1 MISLFVFLTRIS
13 LGITLIFIRTPI
25 CLGAWILIFSL
36 FSSVFL
42 RSLYISWFGF
52 TIFLI
57 YIGGILVIFSYFTAI
72 QPNQDIFINKPFFYW
87 LIIYL
92 LLPLNS
98 SSFRIDLFRGAPW
111 WVSCIFNRSNIFCVV
126 ILAMVLFLA
135 LIRVVKVSIT
145 SFSPLRPFS

>member
-1 MISLFVFLTRIS
+1 MISLFVFLSRIS
-13 LGITLIFIRTPI
+13 LGITLIFISTPI

-36 FSSVFL
+36 FSSIFL
-42 RSLYISWFGF
+42 SSLYISWFGF

-57 YIGGILVIFSYFTAI
+57 YIGGMLVMFSYFTAI
-72 QPNQDIFINKPFFYW
+72 QPNQDILINKPFFYW

-92 LLPLNS
+92 SLPLNS
-98 SSFRIDLFRGAPW
+98 SSFRIDLFRGASW
-111 WVSCIFNRSNIFCVV
+111 WVRCIFNSSNIFCVV